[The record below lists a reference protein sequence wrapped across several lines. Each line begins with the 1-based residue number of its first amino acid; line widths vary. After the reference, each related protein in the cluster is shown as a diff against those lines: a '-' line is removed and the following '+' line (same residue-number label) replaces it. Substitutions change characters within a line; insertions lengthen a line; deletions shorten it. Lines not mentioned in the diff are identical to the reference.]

1 MHKVFITRNWHPNAV
16 NLLSKYFEVKVWDKS
31 RIPTTEEIID
41 NAKDCFGIF
50 TEFDDKINSKIIK
63 SLKSLKV
70 ISNRAVGYENINIKF
85 AITNNIKIGNTP
97 GILVETCADFT
108 MGLML
113 DLARNISFSN
123 RSVTDGKWISFDQT
137 PYLGTDVY
145 NKHLAI
151 VGLGQ
156 IATAFARRAVNGFGM
171 NVSYSSRNRKP
182 QIESELNLKYI
193 DSVNELVKS
202 CDYLSIHCALT
213 DETYRIIDK
222 EQFKLM
228 NNVKLINTSRGQTI
242 NQDELINA
250 INNGNLESA
259 ALDVTDPEPPD
270 YKSNLVTH
278 PKILITPHLGS
289 GSKDT
294 FNKMAE
300 MAALNIINV
309 FTNKKMPSEV
319 VL

>member
-16 NLLSKYFEVKVWDKS
+16 NLLSNYFEVKVWDKS
-31 RIPTTEEIID
+31 TIPTTEEIIE
-41 NAKDCFGIF
+41 NSKDCFAIF
-50 TEFDDKINSKIIK
+50 TEFDDKINSEIIS

-70 ISNRAVGYENINIKF
+70 ISNRAVGYENIDIKL
-85 AITNNIKIGNTP
+85 ANSLNIKIGNTP
-97 GILVETCADFT
+97 RILVESCADFT

-113 DLARNISFSN
+113 DLARNITFSN
-123 RSVTDGKWISFDQT
+123 RAVIDGKWISFNQT

-171 NVSYSSRNRKP
+171 NVSYWSRNRKP
-182 QIESELNLKYI
+182 EIESELNLKYV

-202 CDYLSIHCALT
+202 CDYLSVHCALT

-222 EQFKLM
+222 EQFQLM

-250 INNGNLESA
+250 ITNGNVESA

-270 YKSNLVTH
+270 YKSNLINH

-309 FTNKKMPSEV
+309 FINKNMPSEV
-319 VL
+319 IL